1 MSPSTSFFISD
12 TDKDVGKIPPSTLFF
27 IIFRGVVSLVQLG
40 GLSFSGFWLTGEKV
54 FWKVRGCGDYCS
66 GDD

>member
-27 IIFRGVVSLVQLG
+27 IIFRGVVFVGPTG
-40 GLSFSGFWLTGEKV
+40 GIELFWILADGGEKC
-54 FWKVRGCGDYCS
+54 FGR
-66 GDD
+66 